1 MYKKNRIP
9 TSYTIV
15 TQTKKT
21 TVSNCFEKVFFYV
34 TIEWE

>member
-1 MYKKNRIP
+1 MYKKNRKP

-21 TVSNCFEKVFFYV
+21 LVSNCSISVFFYV
-34 TIEWE
+34 AIEWE